1 MTTQPEDER
10 EVAGHRLL
18 SAVER
23 LLAETGSL
31 VALSNDCMRRAKGK
45 KLGDEAKTTA
55 EAAAEVV
62 RHFSNLSAISGGAT
76 ALPAMLPGIGTA
88 VALTG
93 GALTDV
99 AFLLKFEV
107 EMALVLTHLHGF
119 DIRDEKERELA
130 FLMASVSTYEAQGG
144 RNFFVDIAEAQGVA
158 LANYAPREV
167 SKVLLVTLAK
177 LATSGVGK
185 GLARAV
191 PLLGIAVGASFNKV
205 LTRRVGQRCIVELS
219 ERVKT
224 APASGSDDV
233 VDAKVSEGG
242 S

>member
-1 MTTQPEDER
+1 MSEQEEQ
-10 EVAGHRLL
+10 EVTGRRLL

-31 VALSNDCMRRAKGK
+31 VALSNDCMRRAKAK

-62 RHFSNLSAISGGAT
+62 RHYSNLSAISGGAT
-76 ALPAMLPGIGTA
+76 ALPALLPGVGTVA
-88 VALTG
+88 ALTG
-93 GALTDV
+93 GAFADV
-99 AFLLKFEV
+99 AMLLKFEL
-107 EMALVLTHLHGF
+107 EMALVLTHLYGY
-119 DIRDEKERELA
+119 DITDETERELA
-130 FLMASVSTYEAQGG
+130 FLMASVNTYEAQGG
-144 RNFFVDIAEAQGVA
+144 RNFLVDAAKAQGVA

-177 LATSGVGK
+177 LATSGIGK

-191 PLLGIAVGASFNKV
+191 PLLGVAVGASFNKV
-205 LTRRVGQRCIVELS
+205 LTGRVGQRCIGELS
-219 ERVKT
+219 RRVR
-224 APASGSDDV
+224 ASTSPGDDV
-233 VDAKVSEGG
+233 VDAKISGTH